1 MPYASIRQRF
11 ACCASALLILLLA
24 GCISNET
31 IQTLRTDISRLDS
44 QLTAFKTQIHTD
56 ITLTQRVDATTSA
69 LTRLNALAST
79 LGEDL
84 RRQNAKTAQAISELH
99 ATLTDTSARLAQF
112 QTALSRT
119 DTTATQTTASLTERI
134 THAQQTQTDLAL
146 TLQRLANDLRTL
158 TGHADTTNNALQQI
172 QAQLTESKD
181 RMNRI
186 EFTVTQSAILAKHA
200 SAASQFTTTSVNTS
214 MKNMAD
220 QINAAIDW
228 IQRSTPHQATPPP
241 ASTTPA
247 AETSRQDPHNSPST
261 PLPPQPKAPEPSGK
275 AVPKN
280 HSRRTATDTRP
291 ANAMQSLDPHD
302 PYQRGLTAYTDNR
315 FTEAIADFQAVLT
328 QSPPHPL
335 AHQARYWLAEAYY
348 RTQHYPEAIQSFAL
362 FLSSPTPDS
371 KAPAAL
377 LQTARA
383 MKAAGYKD
391 ISSQL
396 TLLIERYPNSQEA
409 TTAKQ
414 LMGQ

>member
-1 MPYASIRQRF
+1 MPYASIHQRF
-11 ACCASALLILLLA
+11 ACCASALLLLLLT
-24 GCISNET
+24 GCVSNET
-31 IQTLRTDISRLDS
+31 IQTIRTDLSKLNS
-44 QLTAFKTQIHTD
+44 ELTAFKTQIHTD
-56 ITLTQRVDATTSA
+56 FTLTQRVDDTTSA

-84 RRQNAKTAQAISELH
+84 RRQNAKTTQAISELH
-99 ATLTDTSARLAQF
+99 ATLTDTSARLAQL

-119 DTTATQTTASLTERI
+119 DTTATQTTASLTERV
-134 THAQQTQTDLAL
+134 TRAQQTQTDLAL
-146 TLQRLANDLRTL
+146 TLHRLANDLRTL
-158 TGHADTTNNALQQI
+158 TGHADTTNNALQQL
-172 QAQLTESKD
+172 QTQLTESKD

-186 EFTVTQSAILAKHA
+186 EFSVTQSAILAKDA
-200 SAASQFTTTSVNTS
+200 SAASHLTTTSVNTS

-241 ASTTPA
+241 TPTPPSA
-247 AETSRQDPHNSPST
+247 NMPRQDPHNSPST

-275 AVPKN
+275 ATPKN
-280 HSRRTATDTRP
+280 HSHRTATDARP
-291 ANAMQSLDPHD
+291 ASVTQPPSPHD
-302 PYQRGLTAYTDNR
+302 PYQRGLAAYTDNR
-315 FTEAIADFQAVLT
+315 FTEAIADFQAVLA

-383 MKAAGYKD
+383 MKAAGYQD
-391 ISSQL
+391 FNSQL